1 MWKSLVAAALFIAF
15 IPGVVITLPS
25 KTSSKT
31 TVLIVHALLFGF
43 VLHAVMRHL
52 RHEFFGNFGPTC
64 PNGSIMKEDGSCVAV
79 GQATYDVNTG
89 FQQTKN

>member
-1 MWKSLVAAALFIAF
+1 MWKSLVAAVLFIAF
-15 IPGVVITLPS
+15 IPGVVVTLPS

-43 VLHAVMRHL
+43 VLHAVMRQL
-52 RHEFFGNFGPTC
+52 RHEFFGNYGPLC
-64 PNGSIMKEDGSCVAV
+64 PNGYISKGDECVAV
-79 GQATYDVNTG
+79 GQATYDATTG